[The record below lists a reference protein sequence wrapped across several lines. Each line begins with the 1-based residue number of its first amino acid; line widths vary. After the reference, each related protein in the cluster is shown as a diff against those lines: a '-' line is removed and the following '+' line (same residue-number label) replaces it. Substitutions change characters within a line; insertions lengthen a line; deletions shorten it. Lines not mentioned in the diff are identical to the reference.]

1 MMATF
6 QQLPRTVLFG
16 LEPADAGDGYMF
28 ESVGSYLVRLAYAHR
43 KAPHHFLRHFLN
55 PVLGQGQVSNDL
67 FISYGFSAMNGYRP
81 KAEVYVSAL
90 AVFTGQRGVELL
102 SMSPW
107 KTLLDSMG
115 KGLFHSSKKWCPEC
129 LYQWRSAGEVLYEP
143 LFWSLQSLEACP
155 IHQCTLKSSCSD
167 CGARQYMVQRVL
179 PVGYCP
185 ECGSFLGEP
194 SGEDDRQALSQKEL
208 YLLDLVASRHLV
220 IEGVSLQQLLRDG
233 IRVVMS
239 RLGVTSTKKLEQLLS
254 FSKATI
260 SQWFSDGKR
269 GTRPTLSTLLNF
281 CVAVQVSPADLLFH
295 HKRIDPD
302 AKIAE
307 LDGRQSYDNA
317 DKLDWVECQL
327 TKIVNDHSEIISVN
341 QVAEQLKVGVSY
353 LRYHFPEK
361 TAELVAKNNELRA
374 KQRKARNKRKISLVE
389 EACQHLLDGGVFPS
403 HNYVR
408 AALKNEL
415 KNFGFGEF
423 TEIWR
428 EVTEKL

>member
-1 MMATF
+1 MIGAF
-6 QQLPRTVLFG
+6 EQLPRTVLYG
-16 LEPADAGDGYMF
+16 VEPIDAGNGYMF
-28 ESVGSYLVRLAYAHR
+28 ESAGSYLVRLAYAHR

-55 PVLGQGQVSNDL
+55 PAIGQGQVSNDL

-81 KAEVYVSAL
+81 KAEAYVSAL
-90 AVFTGQRGVELL
+90 AVFTGQQNIELL
-102 SMSPW
+102 CMTPW

-129 LYQWRSAGEVLYEP
+129 LHQWRKAGEALYEP
-143 LFWSLQSLEACP
+143 LIWSLQSLECCP
-155 IHQCTLKSSCSD
+155 IHQCVLKNVCSS
-167 CGARQYMVQRVL
+167 CGARQHMVQRVL

-185 ECGSFLGEP
+185 ECGLFLGE
-194 SGEDDRQALSQKEL
+194 SANEVDRQVVSQKEQ
-208 YLLDLVASRHLV
+208 YLLDLVVSRHLV
-220 IEGVSLQQLLRDG
+220 KKGCSLQLLLRDG

-239 RLGVTSTKKLEQLLS
+239 QLGVTSTKKLEALLS
-254 FSKATI
+254 FSQATI

-295 HKRIDPD
+295 HERMSPV
-302 AKIAE
+302 AQIAE
-307 LDGRQSYDNA
+307 LDSRQSYENA
-317 DKLDWVECQL
+317 DQRDWVEHQL
-327 TKIVNDHSEIISVN
+327 TNIVKNHNEIISVN

-361 TAELVAKNNELRA
+361 SAELVAKNNKLRA
-374 KQRKARNKRKISLVE
+374 KKREDRNKRKVLLVE
-389 EACQHLLDGGVFPS
+389 GACQYLLDGGVFPS

-415 KNFGFGEF
+415 NNFGFGEF
-423 TEIWR
+423 TQIWR
-428 EVTEKL
+428 EVTDKL